1 MFRISRCIAACLL
14 LVGMGT
20 AAKAADR
27 AIVILDAS
35 GSMWAQIDGR
45 PKLEIARKSLRTA
58 LQSVPADAEIGFMA
72 YGHREKGSCQ
82 DIELI
87 VPPQAGAASAIVQAA
102 DSMKFLG
109 KTPLTDAV
117 RSAAEALKYTEDK
130 ARVILITDGL
140 ETCGGDPCALG

>member
-58 LQSVPADAEIGFMA
+58 LQSVPADAQIGFMA

-87 VPPQAGAASAIVQAA
+87 VPPHAGSVSAFVQSA

-109 KTPLTDAV
+109 KTPLTEAV
-117 RSAAEALKYTEDK
+117 RCAAEALKYTEEDRK
-130 ARVILITDGL
+130 STR
-140 ETCGGDPCALG
+140 